1 MNSRFKNL
9 NELKKNMQWYSL
21 EQQAFGPP
29 KKWESQSGGV
39 PVLYDRENQRIY
51 LDSRDNHSMII
62 GATGSLKT
70 RTAISVAVRLLGKAG
85 ESMII
90 NDPKSELYD
99 RLAGELARQGYEII
113 VLNMRQPDQGHGWN
127 PLYLPYRFYLKGDM
141 DHACE
146 FIDDIASNLTNEDS
160 SADPFWNNS
169 ARTLTFGLILLLFK
183 YCKDHQLGDNAVNI
197 SNVLL
202 LRRELFS
209 TGVVRPSATP
219 LWQYAATDELI
230 AANLSGSVF
239 APNDTRNSIL
249 SVFDEHMRIF
259 ATRPTLTEMLSNN
272 DFDIAD
278 IGRKSVA
285 LFMIVP
291 DEKTTLAKLSSL
303 FIKQSYEYLIHT
315 ASKEPDRRVTN
326 RVNYCLDEFTSSI
339 SAVDDFPAMIT
350 ASRSR
355 NIRFTM
361 AIQSKG
367 SLKRRYK
374 EDADT
379 IISNCSNIIY
389 FTSREL
395 PLLQELS
402 ELCGKNPNGTT
413 PNISVYELQR
423 LSKDKREALIL
434 SGREAPTLV
443 EMIDIDDRAFGEDT
457 YDVLCYPTPH
467 RKQRQVLPLQ
477 TAQRKTTDAEA
488 SPFRPQPK
496 PPVKPAPVRS
506 PEETAKLS
514 SELIEMVEEALREV
528 EKPDTPGS
536 EENESHQA

>member
-99 RLAGELARQGYEII
+99 RLAGELARQGYELI

-183 YCKDHQLGDNAVNI
+183 YCKEHQLGDNAVNI

-467 RKQRQVLPLQ
+467 RKQRQVLPLK
-477 TAQRKTTDAEA
+477 TAQRKTADAEA

-496 PPVKPAPVRS
+496 PPVKPVPVRS

-514 SELIEMVEEALREV
+514 SELIEMVEEALREA